1 MTKEA
6 RTEDIVTRV
15 TRVIAA
21 HLKGID
27 PTQITPGAD
36 FIKDLGADS
45 LDVVQ
50 LIIAMEEEFD
60 LGEIPDEDA
69 EGMRTVQDV
78 IDYLVEKLDA

>member
-1 MTKEA
+1 MATEERIKEI
-6 RTEDIVTRV
+6 EERV
-15 TRVIAA
+15 KRVIAA

-27 PTQITPGAD
+27 PSQITAESD
-36 FIKDLGADS
+36 FVKDLGADS

-78 IDYLVEKLDA
+78 INYLIDKTAA